1 MSSNFLSFVK
11 KACNGKNKLIHVAG
25 LTVNDEKISYIEY
38 RPKEKNIWLLFDMYD
53 GFHVAG
59 TEIDLSEQQKQTIID
74 QIK

>member
-1 MSSNFLSFVK
+1 MSSKFLSFVK
-11 KACNGKNKLIHVAG
+11 KACDGKNKLVHVSG
-25 LTVNDEKISYIEY
+25 LSVNGKNICQIEY